1 MKLNKFTVG
10 LGALAVMFSACDKAA
25 DQYYEAA
32 SPVATPPAY
41 FALDYDGDVVID
53 ENQTSFT
60 VPVYRASSAS
70 QETVDVQCAV
80 NADFFH
86 FQKDVPEGET
96 APSVDLTPVN
106 GGGEATIPVTFEAG
120 EDSVAIRV
128 SYDWPTMNANAGKEF
143 IFDFAVDG
151 TSSEYFSS
159 TAQCSAIYVPW
170 EPVIGPKGETAGM
183 FKDQCLISGFKVSGV
198 DFIFEVDIQRNP
210 LSPGLYRVMTPYANA
225 PANTTGNDFRYNGGD
240 RVNIMYINASDP
252 NNVYLCDKVGKAK
265 PVYDTYYTLSSEYSD
280 ISFFDRAAGTILN
293 EALSDDDPNAGYGL
307 GTLENFESGGTTYVD
322 HITFADSHFYA
333 FTDGYAFPS
342 GTLEIIFPGGQ
353 GKREWNDLGMAE
365 FTDGLISFAEYDE
378 VITWN
383 VPIQQKIDNDKVYRL
398 VNPYTNYWPDDNTQ
412 EDDYYIEIDC
422 SEANMVEVE
431 AQPTGNWIG
440 DYDAYIVNEAAF
452 YQYNVKEEFKKT
464 PSQIIAEGL
473 NDTFKD
479 GVIDLVHAMALLI
492 DTEGKIAGTFVC
504 TEADSPGCKIVLPA
518 ETETASSYATAD
530 ARNRAKGLNY
540 AKKMRVDRPMTAVRL
555 FDLSIKH

>member
-170 EPVIGPKGETAGM
+170 EPVIGPKGETAGV
-183 FKDQCLISGFKVSGV
+183 FKDQCLISGFTVTGV

-225 PANTTGNDFRYNGGD
+225 PANSTGNDFRYNGGD

-265 PVYDTYYTLSSEYSD
+265 PVYNTYYTLSSEYSD

-307 GTLENFESGGTTYVD
+307 GTLDTFESGGTTYVD
-322 HITFADSHFYA
+322 HITFADGHFYA

-365 FTDGLISFAEYDE
+365 LTDGIVWFNEYGE
-378 VITWN
+378 PETWN
-383 VPIQQKIDNDKVYRL
+383 VPVQQNVDKPGVYRL
-398 VNPYTNYWPDDNTQ
+398 VNPYTTYWPAENSQDDDFNIT
-412 EDDYYIEIDC
+412 IDC
-422 SEANMVEVE
+422 SETNMVELKL
-431 AQPTGNWIG
+431 QPTGFWFG
-440 DYDAYIVNEAAF
+440 DEDAYIVNEAAW
-452 YQYNVKEEFKKT
+452 YQYNVAANQKKT
-464 PSQIIAEGL
+464 PSQIVAEGL
-473 NDTFKD
+473 NDTFVN
-479 GVIDLVHAMALLI
+479 GVINIVHGMGVAVDSESYI
-492 DTEGKIAGTFVC
+492 VDGFFC
-504 TEADSPGCKIVLPA
+504 TEIGSPGMKVVLPSNSGKA
-518 ETETASSYATAD
+518 PRYATAD